1 MRRVIMVKKKHRNE
15 SFESLMKRFKKTVE
29 KKDTINEVRKRE
41 HFTKPSTKRKLAKE
55 MATKKEQKRQEDQD
69 IKRTPV

>member
-41 HFTKPSTKRKLAKE
+41 HFTKPSTKKKLAKE
-55 MATKKEQKRQEDQD
+55 MASKKEQKRQEDQD